1 MAMTHEQL
9 RGIIESRREEFLDL
23 CCKMIQIPSVNPPG
37 EMEEITGFI
46 CDFFK
51 KHNIDYEI
59 LRPTESTPNI
69 IARVGKKGGK
79 TLLMNGHSDVVPVGS
94 LDKWD
99 FDPFCGEI
107 RDGKIL
113 GRGTSDMKVGLA
125 GLMFAMAVM
134 ADEGIE
140 LDGEAVLT
148 VVPDEEVSGIWGTK
162 WLMESGAVTGDACL
176 IAEPTGYFNCEIGQK
191 GCCWLKLTATGTP
204 AHGSLSPFVGENAI
218 VKLMKVLN
226 QIERIRDIVPRYN
239 DEIARVMEESR
250 EMGKRLLTAKGA
262 HHVLNH
268 VTVNI
273 GKINGGTKVNMVPDY
288 AEAEVD
294 IRLPLGVTTDMVE
307 EMVIRILR
315 EVGVSGVDYSFGWRS
330 EPNSTDQKAE
340 IVEAIA
346 RSVEEVWGEPL
357 NRTYQW
363 ASSDARFFRYAGIP
377 TLQYGPANL
386 EGIHAYNETVDVEDA
401 VNAAKIYLCAII
413 DYLNGCIYG

>member
-1 MAMTHEQL
+1 MTMTHERL
-9 RGIIESRREEFLDL
+9 CALIESRREEFLDL
-23 CCKMIQIPSVNPPG
+23 CCQMIRIPSVNPPG
-37 EMEEITGFI
+37 EMEEITAFI
-46 CDFFK
+46 CNYLK
-51 KHNIDYEI
+51 SHGIANEI
-59 LRPTESTPNI
+59 LRPTENTPNI
-69 IARVGKKGGK
+69 VARMGKKGGK
-79 TLLMNGHSDVVPVGS
+79 TLLLNGHSDVVPVGS

-99 FDPFCGEI
+99 FDPFSGEI

-140 LDGEAVLT
+140 LNGELVLT
-148 VVPDEEVSGIWGTK
+148 VVPDEEVSGAWGTK
-162 WLMESGAVTGDACL
+162 WLVESGTITGDACL

-191 GCCWLKLTATGTP
+191 GCCWLKLSATGTP
-204 AHGSLSPFVGENAI
+204 AHGSLAPFVGDNAI
-218 VKLMKVLN
+218 VKLLKVLD
-226 QIERIRDIVPRYN
+226 QIERIRDIVPRYD
-239 DEIARVMEESR
+239 DEIARVMEDSR
-250 EMGKRLLTAKGA
+250 EMGKRLLSAKGA

-268 VTVNI
+268 CTVNI

-307 EMVIRILR
+307 EQVIRIIR
-315 EVGVSGVDYSFGWRS
+315 EVGVSGVEYSFGWRS

-340 IVEAIA
+340 IVEAVA

-386 EGIHAYNETVDVEDA
+386 EGIHAYNETVDVADA
-401 VNAAKIYLCAII
+401 VNAAKIYLCAIT
-413 DYLNGCIYG
+413 DYLNN